1 MAVTTMLT
9 MACNGKK
16 TYEHGHDHTEE
27 THEHADGEEH
37 ANHADTLSQE
47 EFTVGKDSAAT
58 KDAHNHQHESGEEH
72 DH

>member
-16 TYEHGHDHTEE
+16 TDEHGNDYTEG

-47 EFTVGKDSAAT
+47 EFTVGKDSVAA
-58 KDAHNHQHESGEEH
+58 KDAHNHLHESEEKH